1 MSLSNI
7 IKSIVVVFAT
17 TSHLNP
23 YVKGRYILREA
34 IETISTGKTYAKEQ
48 KYTHHLNFN
57 DFFWIKLGMFSWYFS
72 VIFSK
77 FL

>member
-48 KYTHHLNFN
+48 KYTHHLDFD
-57 DFFWIKLGMFSWYFS
+57 DFFGFNLVCFLGIS
-72 VIFSK
+72 
-77 FL
+77 L